1 MRTTCASSSSPAR
14 DTSSSMRSPSS
25 SADAPSNSSR
35 TARPATTTPMRRRLR
50 AAASPAYLAL
60 LVLLVVGLVLRV
72 KNIGYGLPFV
82 YNVDEGSHFTA
93 RAIAM
98 MRGDWNPHYFQN
110 PSDFTYLANF
120 ALRFRFGGGNPFG
133 SFNHVIDAYG
143 LNPTGVY
150 LTTRRLAALLGMVGV
165 VAVFWAGRRLW
176 DSATAVAAAALLT
189 FAFLPVTYSRIA
201 VTDIGVLAPVAVS
214 IVGSVRAWED
224 GRMRWWLVAGA
235 GAGLAI
241 GFKYTAGLV
250 LVPLAVAA
258 VAALVRGGRP
268 ALGRV
273 AVGALVAALTT
284 IVVLFLTNPYFFLDF
299 SDAHRQL
306 TAQATT
312 AGDFGKVGQNTTG
325 LPYYLG
331 TVTWGIGWVAA
342 LAALAGAVLE
352 FRRDVVRGL
361 ILVIFPLALI
371 VYLSLQARF
380 FSRWL
385 LPAYPVL
392 VLLAGAAL
400 AQAATALAGLWERA
414 RARHGS
420 ASAARRPGLVA
431 AAALVILVLVTIA
444 QGFAADARSMQVLG
458 RADTRQLAR
467 AWLVAHYPGSLRV
480 VIEPAVPAR
489 YYPHQ
494 GHAGRAKAF
503 VRGFAKHQA
512 ETRIQYPS
520 LLKPEYVDAY
530 RQTGF
535 CLVMTMSLIEGR
547 SQNAK
552 LPKALAYYDELARQ
566 SKVVYHASPYK
577 RGTKP
582 PRFDF
587 DFSYN
592 YYPSS
597 FRPPGPEITISRLRH
612 CKQKYGPL
620 KKTEHLPGGI
630 S

>member
-1 MRTTCASSSSPAR
+1 
-14 DTSSSMRSPSS
+14 
-25 SADAPSNSSR
+25 
-35 TARPATTTPMRRRLR
+35 MRRGLR
-50 AAASPAYLAL
+50 AAATPAYLAL

-72 KNIGYGLPFV
+72 KNIGYGLPYV

-98 MRGDWNPHYFQN
+98 MRGNWNPHYFQN

-133 SFNHVIDAYG
+133 SVNHVIEAYG
-143 LNPTGVY
+143 VNPTGIY
-150 LTTRRLAALLGMVGV
+150 LTTRRLAAVLGMVGV
-165 VAVFWAGRRLW
+165 IAVFWAGRRLW

-201 VTDIGVLAPVAVS
+201 LTDVGVLAPVAVS

-224 GRMRWWLVAGA
+224 GRLRWWLIAGA

-250 LVPLAVAA
+250 LLPLAVAA
-258 VAALVRGGRP
+258 VCALVRGGRA
-268 ALGRV
+268 ALGRIALGV
-273 AVGALVAALTT
+273 LAAVVTT
-284 IVVLFLTNPYFFLDF
+284 LVVLFVTNPYFFLDF

-306 TAQATT
+306 SAQAMT

-331 TVTWGIGWVAA
+331 SLTWGIGWVAA
-342 LAALAGAVLE
+342 FAALAGAVLE
-352 FRRDVVRGL
+352 LRRDLARGL
-361 ILVIFPLALI
+361 ILVIFPLALL
-371 VYLSLQARF
+371 VYLSLQARV

-400 AQAATALAGLWERA
+400 AHAATALGGLWA
-414 RARHGS
+414 RRRGS
-420 ASAARRPGLVA
+420 AGRAGAVA
-431 AAALVILVLVTIA
+431 AAALVILVLITIA
-444 QGFAADARSMQVLG
+444 QGFAADTRTMQVLG
-458 RADTRQLAR
+458 RTDTRQLAR
-467 AWLVAHYPGSLRV
+467 DWLVAHYPSALRV

-489 YYPHQ
+489 YYRHS
-494 GHAGRAKAF
+494 GHAGRGKDF

-520 LLKPEYVDAY
+520 LLRPEYIDAY

-535 CLVMTMSLIEGR
+535 CLVMTMSVIEGR

-552 LPKALAYYDELARQ
+552 LPKALAYYDQLARQ

-592 YYPSS
+592 YYPSA
-597 FRPPGPEITISRLRH
+597 FRRPGPEITIYRLH
-612 CKQKYGPL
+612 NCKQKYGPL
-620 KKTEHLPGGI
+620 KKNEPLPGGI